1 MTPAVETKSQTV
13 ARVLEDEIR
22 SGAVREGD
30 ILESESDLVAR
41 FAVSRS
47 TVRKGLNILATKGL
61 ITTKVG
67 IGSFVTF
74 GGAAIDSKAGWS
86 VALSDGE
93 ARLQIRILRIARIP
107 MEIACAYMP
116 LGHDVLAVD
125 RVRFLEATGRGLTLE
140 RSRMPWR
147 ADFADVLTE
156 GLVAGSLSKT
166 LEARGILPHSGEE
179 WARVLPALSEPEAT
193 LMGRTPGEPM
203 LRMSRLTRTPTGAI
217 VEYVESDLDPVF
229 FGLHMAF

>member
-1 MTPAVETKSQTV
+1 MRPTAESKSETI

-30 ILESESDLVAR
+30 TLESENDLVVR

-47 TVRKGLNILATKGL
+47 TIRKGLQILATKGL

-74 GGAAIDSKAGWS
+74 GGTVIDSKSGWS
-86 VALSDGE
+86 VALSDSE
-93 ARLQIRILRIARIP
+93 ARLQTRILRIARVA
-107 MEIACAYMP
+107 MEITCPYLP
-116 LGHDVLAVD
+116 LGCDVLAVD
-125 RVRFLEATGRGLTLE
+125 RIRFHEATGRGLTLE

-147 ADFADVLTE
+147 ADFADVLTA
-156 GLVAGSLSKT
+156 GLLDGSLSKT
-166 LEARGILPHSGEE
+166 LEARDIRSHSGEE
-179 WARVLPALSEPEAT
+179 WARVLPALPAVEAE

-203 LRMSRLTRTPTGAI
+203 LRLTRLTRTAAGAI
-217 VEYVESDLDPVF
+217 VEYVESDLDPVL